1 MNNFE
6 RITTSPEA
14 LGDFLGALPIL
25 SGPWDD
31 DFHRVFCDSCDAEN
45 CDAENCA
52 HQAERNSPT
61 WWLKRAYTGSG
72 PVKTD
77 STNPY
82 KRQAADLRLEAM
94 HQRDRFGRNLLA
106 TELEEAAA
114 ISRWTSWARRSPPI
128 MQPRSTNT
136 PHRPH
141 STISRTPCSWA
152 TLSKFAQRT
161 GACRNLWEWRRPPMA
176 EIILTGDAL
185 EQLRHLPPESVHT
198 CVTSPPYYNLRDYGA
213 AGQIGNEASVE
224 EYLQSLVSVFHEVR
238 RVLRA
243 DGTLWVNMGDSYATR
258 SGSQPPTNTRNSC
271 GHTAKHTPRGYKYKD
286 LIGVPWQLAFALRAD
301 GWYLRQDIIWNKSNC
316 MPESVRDRCTKSH
329 EYIFLLSKSERYYF
343 DAAAISEPVTSTK
356 GNARTFRG
364 GGAYT
369 GGRAHDNSAQVERE
383 SHGNRENQT
392 GRRNKRDVWTVS
404 TNGFRGAHFAVFP
417 EKLIEPC
424 ILAGSPLGGTVLD
437 PFAGSGTTGVVA
449 KRLRRDFIGCEI
461 NHDYAQMAADR
472 IAAATP

>member
-1 MNNFE
+1 
-6 RITTSPEA
+6 
-14 LGDFLGALPIL
+14 
-25 SGPWDD
+25 
-31 DFHRVFCDSCDAEN
+31 
-45 CDAENCA
+45 
-52 HQAERNSPT
+52 
-61 WWLKRAYTGSG
+61 
-72 PVKTD
+72 
-77 STNPY
+77 
-82 KRQAADLRLEAM
+82 
-94 HQRDRFGRNLLA
+94 
-106 TELEEAAA
+106 
-114 ISRWTSWARRSPPI
+114 
-128 MQPRSTNT
+128 
-136 PHRPH
+136 
-141 STISRTPCSWA
+141 
-152 TLSKFAQRT
+152 
-161 GACRNLWEWRRPPMA
+161 MA

-185 EQLRHLPPESVHT
+185 EQLRKLPPESVHT

-224 EYLQSLVSVFHEVR
+224 EYLQSLVSVFREVR

-258 SGSQPPTNTRNSC
+258 SGNQPPTNTRNSC

-329 EYIFLLSKSERYYF
+329 EYIFLLSKAERYYF
-343 DAAAISEPVTSTK
+343 DAAAISEPIAESSAKRYLQNIEAQK
-356 GNARTFRG
+356 GSDRQPGKTNGPMKAALPRFGGEKYGNNTTPEARTKSG
-364 GGAYT
+364 KVYAPT
-369 GGRAHDNSAQVERE
+369 L
-383 SHGNRENQT
+383 
-392 GRRNKRDVWTVS
+392 RRNKRDVWTVS
-404 TNGFRGAHFAVFP
+404 TSGFRGAHFAVFP

-461 NHDYAQMAADR
+461 NPDYAQMAADR

>member
-1 MNNFE
+1 
-6 RITTSPEA
+6 
-14 LGDFLGALPIL
+14 
-25 SGPWDD
+25 
-31 DFHRVFCDSCDAEN
+31 
-45 CDAENCA
+45 
-52 HQAERNSPT
+52 
-61 WWLKRAYTGSG
+61 
-72 PVKTD
+72 
-77 STNPY
+77 
-82 KRQAADLRLEAM
+82 
-94 HQRDRFGRNLLA
+94 
-106 TELEEAAA
+106 
-114 ISRWTSWARRSPPI
+114 
-128 MQPRSTNT
+128 
-136 PHRPH
+136 
-141 STISRTPCSWA
+141 
-152 TLSKFAQRT
+152 
-161 GACRNLWEWRRPPMA
+161 MA

-224 EYLQSLVSVFHEVR
+224 EYLQSLVSVFREVR

-329 EYIFLLSKSERYYF
+329 
-343 DAAAISEPVTSTK
+343 
-356 GNARTFRG
+356 
-364 GGAYT
+364 
-369 GGRAHDNSAQVERE
+369 
-383 SHGNRENQT
+383 GNRENQT

-424 ILAGSPLGGTVLD
+424 ILAGSPLGGTVLE

-449 KRLRRDFIGCEI
+449 KRLWRDFIGCEI
-461 NHDYAQMAADR
+461 NPDYAQMATER
-472 IAAATP
+472 IFDTPQGGQCGNNCKNDG

>member
-1 MNNFE
+1 
-6 RITTSPEA
+6 
-14 LGDFLGALPIL
+14 
-25 SGPWDD
+25 
-31 DFHRVFCDSCDAEN
+31 
-45 CDAENCA
+45 
-52 HQAERNSPT
+52 
-61 WWLKRAYTGSG
+61 
-72 PVKTD
+72 
-77 STNPY
+77 
-82 KRQAADLRLEAM
+82 
-94 HQRDRFGRNLLA
+94 
-106 TELEEAAA
+106 
-114 ISRWTSWARRSPPI
+114 
-128 MQPRSTNT
+128 
-136 PHRPH
+136 
-141 STISRTPCSWA
+141 
-152 TLSKFAQRT
+152 
-161 GACRNLWEWRRPPMA
+161 MA

-224 EYLQSLVSVFHEVR
+224 EYLQSLVSVFREVR
-238 RVLRA
+238 RV
-243 DGTLWVNMGDSYATR
+243 
-258 SGSQPPTNTRNSC
+258 
-271 GHTAKHTPRGYKYKD
+271 
-286 LIGVPWQLAFALRAD
+286 LRAD

-369 GGRAHDNSAQVERE
+369 GGRSHDNSAQVERE

-449 KRLRRDFIGCEI
+449 KRLWRDFIGCEI
-461 NHDYAQMAADR
+461 NPDYAQMATER
-472 IAAATP
+472 IFDTPQGGQCGNNCKNDG